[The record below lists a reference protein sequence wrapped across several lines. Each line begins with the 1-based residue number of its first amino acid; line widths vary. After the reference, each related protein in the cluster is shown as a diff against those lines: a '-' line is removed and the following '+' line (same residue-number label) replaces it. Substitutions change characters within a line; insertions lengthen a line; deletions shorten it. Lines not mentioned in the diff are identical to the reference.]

1 MLNNKKRGLLAS
13 AGALVTAVAL
23 AFGGATA
30 AQAATVDTMPKS
42 SGLVITKL
50 EQPDENRKSATGLPQ
65 TGLPDG
71 AIPGVTFEAY
81 QVPLT
86 NNPLTNDGQK
96 EIAGISLAAAKKSVE
111 GKSSARTGVTDDA
124 GEIHWQSD
132 AADGKKDGENLE
144 AGLWL
149 IRETNTPAGVVAA
162 GDFLVAVPLTHPTEL
177 NNWLDT
183 IYVYPKNHTVKGEK
197 TVANAGQFQVGETV
211 TWTITVDNP
220 SPRDP
225 ATGATVPADMLQIVD
240 ELDENFLTTAA
251 DGSGVVV
258 TAPKNLVKGTD
269 YKVSVVSEAGKSV
282 VTIDFEAAGLKTLA
296 DVAPEDVQ
304 LELKT
309 VVEQTGVIENSA
321 RFTSSKTQTDP
332 KDIPGT
338 DVKYGEFAILKTS
351 ESGAEDGNTPLKD
364 AQFMVFA
371 NEKDAKAALNGGEAL
386 KKALKPAVTVPGY
399 DQETGTWTSQADGRV
414 DITGLRYSKY
424 ADGEAFDEK
433 DPRYQAYWL
442 VEVKAPTGHQLLA
455 EPLRFEV
462 DENSKTTIKEIVNQ
476 KDRGGFKLP
485 LTGGTGTIM
494 LTVAGIAL
502 LAVVLIVARRRQH
515 AAE

>member
-1 MLNNKKRGLLAS
+1 MLNIKKRGLLAS
-13 AGALVTAVAL
+13 AGALVTTVAL
-23 AFGGATA
+23 AFGGAAA
-30 AQAATVDTMPKS
+30 AQAATVDTMPTS

-50 EQPDENRKSATGLPQ
+50 EQPKENRESANGLPQ

-71 AIPGVTFEAY
+71 AISDVTFEAY

-86 NNPLTNDGQK
+86 KNPLTNEGQK

-132 AADGKKDGENLE
+132 AVDGKKDGENLE

-149 IRETNTPAGVVAA
+149 VRETNTPAGVVAA

-197 TVANAGQFQVGETV
+197 TVENADQLKVGETV

-225 ATGATVPADMLQIVD
+225 ATGTSVPADMLQIVD
-240 ELDENFLTTAA
+240 ELDENFLTTAV
-251 DGSGVVV
+251 DGSGVEV

-269 YKVSVVSEAGKSV
+269 YKVSVVSEGGKSV

-296 DVAPEDVQ
+296 AVAPEDVQ
-304 LELKT
+304 LTLKT
-309 VVEQTGVIENSA
+309 VVKQTGVIENSA
-321 RFTSSKTQTDP
+321 RFTSSKTQTEP
-332 KDIPGT
+332 KEIPGT

-351 ESGAEDGNTPLKD
+351 EAGSEGKTTPLKG
-364 AQFMVFA
+364 AEFMVFA
-371 NEKDAKAALNGGEAL
+371 SEADAKAALNGGAAL
-386 KKALKPAVTVPGY
+386 DNALKPAVTVPGY
-399 DQETGTWTSQADGRV
+399 DQKTGIWTSNGDGRI
-414 DITGLRYSKY
+414 DITGLRYSGY
-424 ADGEAFDEK
+424 ADGESF
-433 DPRYQAYWL
+433 
-442 VEVKAPTGHQLLA
+442 G
-455 EPLRFEV
+455 
-462 DENSKTTIKEIVNQ
+462 
-476 KDRGGFKLP
+476 
-485 LTGGTGTIM
+485 
-494 LTVAGIAL
+494 
-502 LAVVLIVARRRQH
+502 
-515 AAE
+515 